1 VIAWA
6 WTLGLLASPPDVPP
20 NLVVDLRIFEA
31 RSTAPDFGV
40 MEKLSFFVE
49 TDGTGIS
56 DAQWLATLARQ
67 IPDAFLATLATE
79 TVSVDG
85 SIARFTLQKR
95 SRSLELSFDLSNFL
109 ERGTYNGTAGVRL
122 SRGDETARSFEKPV
136 ELRTGQTY
144 VFASRD
150 LELSASEYVSHFRDF
165 ESTEERGQLYETLRQ
180 FSFFLVV
187 AVTPRMAEESAE
199 ARSQP
204 VQASVAPEEMPVIES
219 PFGIPLTGEIELEL
233 ALDDGGSP
241 KEAHIVR
248 SSLPEVNS
256 RVLGAAAA
264 FHLPQVAGKNA
275 RVVLPLRLE
284 P

>member
-1 VIAWA
+1 
-6 WTLGLLASPPDVPP
+6 
-20 NLVVDLRIFEA
+20 
-31 RSTAPDFGV
+31 
-40 MEKLSFFVE
+40 M
-49 TDGTGIS
+49 
-56 DAQWLATLARQ
+56 
-67 IPDAFLATLATE
+67 
-79 TVSVDG
+79 
-85 SIARFTLQKR
+85 
-95 SRSLELSFDLSNFL
+95 SFDLANFL
-109 ERGTYNGTAGVRL
+109 ERGTYNGAARVRL
-122 SRGDETARSFEKPV
+122 GRSDETARSFERAV

-150 LELSASEYVSHFRDF
+150 LELSASEYLSHFRDF

-187 AVTPRMAEESAE
+187 AVTPRLREDSVE

-204 VQASVAPEEMPVIES
+204 VEASVPPEALPAIES
-219 PFGIPLTGEIELEL
+219 PLGIPLSGEIELEL

-241 KEAHIVR
+241 KEARIVR

-256 RVLGAAAA
+256 RVLGAAAS
-264 FHLPQVAGKNA
+264 FQLPQVAGKNA